1 MHSSDPTSQK
11 LLLSVPEAAKA
22 LGISE
27 RTLFT
32 LTASREL
39 RCIRIGRRVLY
50 SVEELQRFI
59 QQREKEGRQV
69 TAPRSSPNP
78 SDEGVNS

>member
-1 MHSSDPTSQK
+1 MQISTPTTPR
-11 LLLSVPEAAKA
+11 LLLSVPETAKA

-27 RTLFT
+27 RSLFS
-32 LTASREL
+32 LSASGEI

-59 QQREKEGRQV
+59 QQHEKGGE
-69 TAPRSSPNP
+69 AK
-78 SDEGVNS
+78 